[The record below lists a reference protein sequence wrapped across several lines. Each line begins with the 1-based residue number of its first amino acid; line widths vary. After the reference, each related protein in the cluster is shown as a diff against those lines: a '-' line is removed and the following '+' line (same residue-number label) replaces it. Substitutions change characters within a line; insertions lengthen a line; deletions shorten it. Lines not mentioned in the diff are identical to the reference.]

1 MHTACLTS
9 NFISFIP
16 SAGTGG
22 RNLCKSYMAVQPSFS
37 LIFISFY
44 TIYLLQ
50 RILPSF
56 FIFLPWLPCHFYRPS
71 SNKQNSLKKNSCSP
85 VKKKFCSHST
95 DEDQNTKTTVCSWKY
110 ENWDTLNWNNKYSIL
125 CNTLAGKM
133 TTRFGP
139 EKRTQIAP
147 VSFCTQSALITDMLI
162 QGINNIAYK

>member
-85 VKKKFCSHST
+85 VKKNSVL
-95 DEDQNTKTTVCSWKY
+95 TV
-110 ENWDTLNWNNKYSIL
+110 L
-125 CNTLAGKM
+125 M
-133 TTRFGP
+133 RTRIP
-139 EKRTQIAP
+139 KL
-147 VSFCTQSALITDMLI
+147 QSAVENMKTEIHWIEIINI
-162 QGINNIAYK
+162 QYFAILWQEKWQRVLDRKNERK